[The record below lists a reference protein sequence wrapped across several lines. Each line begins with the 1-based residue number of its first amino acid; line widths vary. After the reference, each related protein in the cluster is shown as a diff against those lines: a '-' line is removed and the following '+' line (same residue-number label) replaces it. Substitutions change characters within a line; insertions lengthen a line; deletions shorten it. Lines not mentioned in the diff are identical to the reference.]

1 MATQQQQAEYPVPDG
16 FGGAKIEGD
25 GSTLAEI
32 KTILDDSDAT
42 RKRARDETAECNP
55 IFPGNMVVEDAS
67 AKMNATPSNGL
78 SQPTDPNHQVS
89 NLSVPNCS
97 AVPCQTLD
105 GTPSEQI
112 NAAHQDGRADSERTL
127 PEAAQA
133 LQQQSSIARAPI
145 AVPQGQYRAPTEY
158 FMRPAVPVTYP
169 YQQQQNR
176 PPIPA
181 AIAQEPIQ
189 LPSSCKPGA
198 MPVVPGTQ
206 QQNQQQHAQYLMQ
219 MHHFAQQQQQQQAQQ
234 QAMLQNVANQP
245 QEYPQQHTA
254 LATAYPP
261 SSQELLP
268 QLLMQRTENGNGT
281 QAPKPMVTATAT
293 PASEGA
299 VGENSGQP
307 LKIAKAQPVC
317 QQILTAAATTQT
329 NCHVVEGCAS
339 EMLLLQSLN
348 SQTRVRCAPMGSVG
362 RFSSQKLW
370 IKYGQKKVQRCS
382 PDATGVMM
390 RVGCVKRSYYKCY
403 NKDCSAKMYVDVDGE
418 TAEEAPAVLSGGHT
432 HAFEIAMEDDDN
444 ILLQALKKQ
453 KIVGPTITST
463 PPTVAM
469 TVATAV
475 APVVTT
481 GAIAVPAVA
490 AVKPAGTV

>member
-1 MATQQQQAEYPVPDG
+1 MATQQQQAEYPVPDR
-16 FGGAKIEGD
+16 FGGAKIDGD

-32 KTILDDSDAT
+32 KAALDDPDAT
-42 RKRARDETAECNP
+42 RKRAHDETAECNP
-55 IFPGNMVVEDAS
+55 LFPGHMVVEHAS
-67 AKMNATPSNGL
+67 AKMNTPSNGL
-78 SQPTDPNHQVS
+78 SHQTDPNNQVS
-89 NLSVPNCS
+89 NLSVPNGS
-97 AVPCQTLD
+97 ALQATCQILG
-105 GTPSEQI
+105 GTPSEPVEQL
-112 NAAHQDGRADSERTL
+112 NAGRQDGRADSERTL

-133 LQQQSSIARAPI
+133 LPQQQSSFVRAPI

-158 FMRPAVPVTYP
+158 FMRPSVPVAYP
-169 YQQQQNR
+169 YQQQHNR
-176 PPIPA
+176 QAIPA

-189 LPSSCKPGA
+189 LPSSCKPGS
-198 MPVVPGTQ
+198 MPLIPG
-206 QQNQQQHAQYLMQ
+206 NQQQHAQYLMQ
-219 MHHFAQQQQQQQAQQ
+219 MHHFAQQQAI
-234 QAMLQNVANQP
+234 LQNATNQP

-254 LATAYPP
+254 PAALTAAYPP

-268 QLLMQRTENGNGT
+268 QLLMQRTENGNT
-281 QAPKPMVTATAT
+281 PQAQQPVVTAA

-299 VGENSGQP
+299 AGENSDKP
-307 LKIAKAQPVC
+307 LKIAKAQPIC
-317 QQILTAAATTQT
+317 QQLLTAAATTQT

-382 PDATGVMM
+382 PDPTGVMM

-403 NKDCSAKMYVDVDGE
+403 NKECSAKMYVDIDGE
-418 TAEEAPAVLSGGHT
+418 TGDEAPAVLSGGHT

-444 ILLQALKKQ
+444 LLLQALKKQ
-453 KIVGPTITST
+453 KILGPTITST

-481 GAIAVPAVA
+481 GAVAVPVA
-490 AVKPAGTV
+490 AKPSGTV